1 MYVYANVA
9 QIETSTIID
18 ASWQELSGILPYTAT
33 PPVLGVR
40 PSPPTTRH
48 RRRPPWWT
56 EGQSSGWYQLP
67 IQGAGKDKKNRRLS
81 FQLTFPWARRDNL
94 QDLWFLGIVWNWKI
108 VVSPKMLPAL
118 NSQSLMNC
126 GYQLGEGN
134 GGPLRTG
141 WNPWQR
147 SSVRK
152 KCQTCCW
159 PVVYCTLRQGSQ
171 VMYQACGF
179 FVQHKTTRSA
189 LTPTQSQ
196 LGEVFPMHLDVCN
209 FVDVILA
216 VILPPVSSLGP
227 SGSFKSCQLYVLD
240 LRINQNSAWRFPKS
254 WV

>member
-1 MYVYANVA
+1 
-9 QIETSTIID
+9 
-18 ASWQELSGILPYTAT
+18 
-33 PPVLGVR
+33 
-40 PSPPTTRH
+40 
-48 RRRPPWWT
+48 
-56 EGQSSGWYQLP
+56 
-67 IQGAGKDKKNRRLS
+67 
-81 FQLTFPWARRDNL
+81 L

-171 VMYQACGF
+171 VMYQACVF